1 MPTRENFHFSAREK
15 KIPTRE
21 KIFERVREKSGLPV
35 KNVKNAC
42 VKMILHPWKKWQKV
56 PKMAF
61 THTFGF
67 HGEKKNTGKGVF
79 LSIPSFLSSKAV
91 RMYGA

>member
-67 HGEKKNTGKGVF
+67 HGKKHWLGV
-79 LSIPSFLSSKAV
+79 LHV
-91 RMYGA
+91 QV